1 MRILVD
7 AVPLLGLATGI
18 ARYLRNLYGAM
29 KALNGPSDVD
39 VVYFDGARIHLSM
52 PRATKPALRSKIA
65 AALWSLPDPLVF
77 ALRCVHWLIY
87 EHRLRQIMRTG
98 HFELYHATGF
108 VPAALS
114 STPQVF
120 SLYDLS
126 LIWYPHTHPRE
137 RVWFFRFWKHR
148 RLSRATHILT
158 LSDYM
163 RDEISCVLQWPQEKI
178 TAVPLAPAEHFA
190 PRNPEAVASVRKRL
204 GLPNHYLLFVGSL
217 EPRKNIGLAVQALH
231 RCRSDM
237 PLVLAGWEAWGDK
250 TWLETVPTGRRQP
263 KIFRLG
269 YVDDETLACLYSG
282 ATALIYPSLYEGF
295 GLPILEAMACGC
307 PVICSNKSSMPEVAG
322 AAARLIDP
330 GNPDDLAA
338 AIDEVTG
345 CPEYRQDLIH
355 RGYARAAAF
364 SWTRT
369 AQETQAVFSAVMAK
383 NHLS

>member
-1 MRILVD
+1 MRIVVD
-7 AVPLLGLATGI
+7 ALPLLGLATGI
-18 ARYLRNLYGAM
+18 SRYLRNLYGAM
-29 KALNGPSDVD
+29 KALNGPSNMD
-39 VVYFDGARIHLSM
+39 VVYFDGARAHLSM
-52 PRATKPALRSKIA
+52 PRVAKPALSSKIT

-87 EHRLRQIMRTG
+87 EHRLRQIIKAG
-98 HFELYHATGF
+98 HFDLYHATSF

-114 STPQVF
+114 NTPQVF

-126 LIWYPHTHPRE
+126 LIRYPQTHPRE
-137 RVWFFRFWKHR
+137 RVWFFRFWKR
-148 RLSRATHILT
+148 RRMSCASHILT
-158 LSDYM
+158 LSEFM
-163 RDEISCVLQWPQEKI
+163 RREICRVLQWSQDRV

-217 EPRKNIGLAVQALH
+217 EPRKNIGLAVKALH
-231 RCRSDM
+231 RCRSDI

-263 KIFRLG
+263 QIFRPG
-269 YVDDETLACLYSG
+269 FVDDETLACLYSG

-307 PVICSNKSSMPEVAG
+307 PVICSNTSSMPEVAG
-322 AAARLIDP
+322 GAARLIDP

-345 CPEYRQDLIH
+345 SAEYRQNLIH
-355 RGYARAAAF
+355 KGHARAAAF

-369 AQETQAVFSAVMAK
+369 ARETQAVLSAIIAK
-383 NHLS
+383 NHSP